1 MAEEKLPTRAQDFS
15 EWYNQLVLKA
25 QLADYAP
32 VRGCMVVRP
41 YGWALW
47 ENMQQ
52 ALDRRFKATGHQNV
66 AFPLLIPRSFIDKEK
81 HHVEGFSPELAVVTI
96 GGGEELAEPLV
107 LRPTSETIIGHMW
120 SKWIQSY
127 RDLPVLMNQWNSVV
141 RWELRTKLF
150 LRTLEFYWQE
160 GHTAHATPEEAEA
173 ETRQMLDIYTDFAMT
188 DAAIPVIPGRKSDA
202 EKFAGAETTYSIEA
216 MMGDGKALQSGT
228 SHFLGQNFAQAFEV
242 KYLDHTGQQQHCWT
256 TSWGLSTRV
265 IGAIIMVHGDD
276 QGLVMPPKLAPHQ
289 VVIVPIYK
297 TDEEKSSVLA
307 AARNL
312 KADLVK
318 ANIRVILDEREGN
331 SPGWKFN
338 DWEMR
343 GVPVRVEL
351 GPKDVAK
358 QSAVLARRDRPGR
371 SSPNCRKPSSA
382 CSSKSSNPC
391 STKPW
396 PSANPTPTT
405 PRPTTTS
412 RKPSRPASPFPPGVA
427 APTAKP
433 RSRKRPAPPCAA
445 SRSTSRAAL
454 PTASIAASPHPSKPS
469 SPALTNSSPAPPTP
483 FLSGNIAQ
491 PRFSTGLRAN
501 ASVKKTHSSH
511 FYRPPTDHCGAWPAP
526 GENLVYHANI
536 GGKTVPAPRSQ
547 RGGGTIKAILWTAIL
562 VYGAFVAYKILPAY
576 IAEYQLADKMQ
587 EQARFAVVN
596 RYTEDQIRDN
606 IFKVIK
612 DLEIPVKREEIK
624 VFASQDVVK
633 ISMDYFVP
641 VDLLVYQLNL
651 HFTPSS
657 ENKNL

>member
-1 MAEEKLPTRAQDFS
+1 MADEKLPTRAEDFS

-47 ENMQQ
+47 ENIQQ

-66 AFPLLIPRSFIDKEK
+66 AFPLLIPKSFIEKEK

-160 GHTAHATPEEAEA
+160 GHTAHATREEAVE
-173 ETRQMLDIYTDFAMT
+173 ETTQMLDVYADFAVN
-188 DAAIPVIPGRKSDA
+188 DAAIPVIPGAKSDA
-202 EKFAGAETTYSIEA
+202 EKFAGADVTYSIEA

-242 KYLDHTGQQQHCWT
+242 KYLDQNGTLQHCWT
-256 TSWGLSTRV
+256 TSWGLSTRM

-276 QGLVMPPKLAPHQ
+276 QGLVMPPKLAPTQ

-297 TDEEKSSVLA
+297 TDEEKTSVLKTA
-307 AARNL
+307 KDL
-312 KADLVK
+312 KTQLIK
-318 ANIRVILDEREGN
+318 ANLRVTLDEREGF

-358 QSAVLARRDRPGR
+358 QAAMLARRDKPGR
-371 SSPNCRKPSSA
+371 EGKVSA
-382 CSSKSSNPC
+382 PL
-391 STKPW
+391 
-396 PSANPTPTT
+396 ADL
-405 PRPTTTS
+405 
-412 RKPSRPASPFPPGVA
+412 A
-427 APTAKP
+427 
-433 RSRKRPAPPCAA
+433 
-445 SRSTSRAAL
+445 
-454 PTASIAASPHPSKPS
+454 
-469 SPALTNSSPAPPTP
+469 
-483 FLSGNIAQ
+483 
-491 PRFSTGLRAN
+491 
-501 ASVKKTHSSH
+501 
-511 FYRPPTDHCGAWPAP
+511 
-526 GENLVYHANI
+526 
-536 GGKTVPAPRSQ
+536 
-547 RGGGTIKAILWTAIL
+547 GTIEKL
-562 VYGAFVAYKILPAY
+562 
-576 IAEYQLADKMQ
+576 LADIHQSLYDKALAFRRSNTY
-587 EQARFAVVN
+587 EPAT
-596 RYTEDQIRDN
+596 Y
-606 IFKVIK
+606 
-612 DLEIPVKREEIK
+612 
-624 VFASQDVVK
+624 
-633 ISMDYFVP
+633 DYFKKAVEFGFAFAYWCGSGECEEKIKEETRATMRCIP
-641 VDLLVYQLNL
+641 LDPAAVMGTAGGAGTGICVRCGKPAKHRAIFARAY
-651 HFTPSS
+651 
-657 ENKNL
+657 